1 MAIASDKGFTGSATG
16 QSTYKSTT
24 QVDPFASINNT
35 MALGDAQADY
45 RGNAKGLDRGGISRG
60 KGTQYAAGLAGMKAT
75 SEARNLAAN
84 TQMQTDQVNSQIRQ
98 DFQYNQEM
106 EAQKLAAS
114 AQAISQSDW
123 GVQNANAQMLARIQA
138 AQQSGQLQVL
148 NAIV

>member
-1 MAIASDKGFTGSATG
+1 MAISSDTSFTGQATG
-16 QSTYKSTT
+16 QSTYKGQT

-35 MALGDAQADY
+35 LGLGDAQADF
-45 RGNAKGLDRGGISRG
+45 RANAKSLDRGGISRG
-60 KGTQYAAGLAGMKAT
+60 KGTAYAAGLAGMKAT

-106 EAQKLAAS
+106 EAQKLAA
-114 AQAISQSDW
+114 AAHDITQSDW
-123 GVQNANAQMLARIQA
+123 GVQNANAQALARIQA
-138 AQQSGQLQVL
+138 ARQSGQLQVL